1 MLPVADLLAF
11 EAKWGAHTGHKEEA
25 IRRELDVTPARYYQL
40 LGRAIDT
47 REALELDPLLVHRL
61 QQRRDEHRQFLRSSK
76 DSMIASVA
84 TRTT

>member
-1 MLPVADLLAF
+1 MLPVATLLAF

-25 IRRELDVTPARYYQL
+25 IRRELGVTPARYYQL

-61 QQRRDEHRQFLRSSK
+61 QDARARHRRRRS
-76 DSMIASVA
+76 MLAV
-84 TRTT
+84 